1 MRIRL
6 MAAVVAAAG
15 LLSACGS
22 SEAPA
27 PTTEPS
33 PAGHHGGYAACLA
46 ENGVTTPPMGP
57 GAPPGVDADTWAKAS
72 AACAD
77 KAPGPS

>member
-6 MAAVVAAAG
+6 LTAAIAAAG
-15 LLSACGS
+15 LLSACGT

-33 PAGHHGGYAACLA
+33 PSGHHGGYAACLA
-46 ENGVTTPPMGP
+46 EHGVTTPPMGP
-57 GAPPGVDADTWAKAS
+57 GAPPGVDADIWAKAVQ
-72 AACAD
+72 ACAEH
-77 KAPGPS
+77 APGPA